1 VIFGVLGRVLQ
12 QGAEEGEVRRVGL
25 EARVAGELSSPRG
38 SKGGGGGLKCRGG
51 GGPLARGAR
60 WMGLRCEGE
69 GVGLLEQSGFETGM
83 KWSDGAT
90 TDAFNQC
97 HGREGGSGAGGAT
110 WRRGSGGPS
119 RHGMRRGRGRAPTS
133 AAHGS
138 SGGGQ
143 QLTRGSGWHS
153 VRI

>member
-97 HGREGGSGAGGAT
+97 HGREGGGPALGAPRGGGAAGGLA
-110 WRRGSGGPS
+110 GMACGAAEGGP
-119 RHGMRRGRGRAPTS
+119 RRRQPMEAVGV
-133 AAHGS
+133 GS
-138 SGGGQ
+138 S
-143 QLTRGSGWHS
+143 
-153 VRI
+153 

>member
-12 QGAEEGEVRRVGL
+12 QGAEEGEVRHVGL

-38 SKGGGGGLKCRGG
+38 SKGGGGGLKCHGG
-51 GGPLARGAR
+51 GGPLARGAQ
-60 WMGLRCEGE
+60 WMGLRCDGE
-69 GVGLLEQSGFETGM
+69 GVGLLGQSGFETGM

-90 TDAFNQC
+90 TDTFNQC
-97 HGREGGSGAGGAT
+97 HGRERGVRRWGTA

-143 QLTRGSGWHS
+143 QLTRGSGRHS